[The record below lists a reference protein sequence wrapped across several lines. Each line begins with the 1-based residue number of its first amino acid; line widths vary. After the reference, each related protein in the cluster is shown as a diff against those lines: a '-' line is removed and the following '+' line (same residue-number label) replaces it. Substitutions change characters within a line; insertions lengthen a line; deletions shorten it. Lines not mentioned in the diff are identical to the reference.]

1 MWCIFWVDA
10 NLIKALIRSTELVER
25 FRDHIE
31 LYSKIDQKPEDILRR
46 FSLNGDNKLDFK
58 EFQPALK
65 RLFGADMSHTQ
76 SKELFLAF
84 CPTSGKKLGTPRI
97 SMTTAFFF
105 LVSKIIQTILLHKY
119 RYWHLLPN
127 HEPLGCHGKKF
138 PGANWTTS
146 TFVQPVAG
154 DIRR

>member
-1 MWCIFWVDA
+1 
-10 NLIKALIRSTELVER
+10 LIKALIRSTELVER

-119 RYWHLLPN
+119 RY
-127 HEPLGCHGKKF
+127 
-138 PGANWTTS
+138 
-146 TFVQPVAG
+146 
-154 DIRR
+154 